1 MTSNISAKQRLEQIT
16 SVYYS
21 RAITNAKY
29 NEREKICREFFEATG
44 RGTTPEYY
52 EMVELFFKV
61 EAWIEAKPRKKGKK
75 LNFKKIKKVKRRIF
89 KLKEKAKVSIKEV
102 EAYPAQR
109 CSRCKNVGKDCL
121 KLNGTYCAHFRLK
134 RTNAEK
140 EYLRREAYQEFMRS
154 TRHVAKQPK
163 SKLPTLDT
171 YDAGY
176 SELWHYLLRMMHEA
190 KEE

>member
-1 MTSNISAKQRLEQIT
+1 MSSNIT
-16 SVYYS
+16 YM
-21 RAITNAKY
+21 
-29 NEREKICREFFEATG
+29 EKVRICREFFEATG
-44 RGTTPEYY
+44 RGTTSEYH
-52 EMVELFFKV
+52 EMAELFFKV
-61 EAWIEAKPRKKGKK
+61 EEWLEYKPCKKAPKLTYKK
-75 LNFKKIKKVKRRIF
+75 TKKVKRRIF

-109 CSRCKNVGKDCL
+109 CSRCRNAGKDCF
-121 KLNGTYCAHFRLK
+121 KTKGTYCPHFLLK
-134 RTNAEK
+134 RTNADK

>member
-1 MTSNISAKQRLEQIT
+1 MTSNISAEQRLEQIT

-29 NEREKICREFFEATG
+29 NERAKICREFFEATG

-52 EMVELFFKV
+52 EMAELFFKV
-61 EAWIEAKPRKKGKK
+61 EEWLDAKPRKKGKK
-75 LNFKKIKKVKRRIF
+75 LKFKKINKVKRRIF
-89 KLKEKAKVSIKEV
+89 KLKEKA

-109 CSRCKNVGKDCL
+109 CHRCLSFGQDCL
-121 KLNGTYCAHFRLK
+121 RHNGTYCPDFRLK
-134 RTNAEK
+134 RTRAEK
-140 EYLRREAYQEFMRS
+140 EYLHREAYQEFMHS